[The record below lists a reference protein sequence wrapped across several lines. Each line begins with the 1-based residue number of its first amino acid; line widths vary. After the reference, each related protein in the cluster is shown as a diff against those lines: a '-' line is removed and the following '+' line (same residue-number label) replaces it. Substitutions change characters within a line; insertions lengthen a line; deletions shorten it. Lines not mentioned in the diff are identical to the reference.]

1 MHVSRNLLLRPQDA
15 LRIEEI
21 EGQLK
26 WCERAAG
33 TTASFAMC
41 WAVCFVILVW
51 GVVGYDYSWSP
62 LSWLGPLGLIIAS
75 SGAVSIWCKH
85 KLHAERKQ
93 LLQQA
98 AQFVIHDEALNRL
111 KSDLQ
116 ILANSALYP
125 CAIPEQQERVLSAYR
140 VAAQELM
147 YLDGSDLDTAQNEV
161 TGHFQTLR
169 NALRA
174 IGDEIAGEGERRLP

>member
-1 MHVSRNLLLRPQDA
+1 MHVSRNLLLPPQDA

-33 TTASFAMC
+33 ATASFAMC
-41 WAVCFVILVW
+41 WTVCFVILAW

-75 SGAVSIWCKH
+75 SGAVSIWCKR
-85 KLHAERKQ
+85 KLHTERSRI
-93 LLQQA
+93 LQRA
-98 AQFVIHDEALNRL
+98 AQFVIRDEALDRL
-111 KSDLQ
+111 KLALQ
-116 ILANSALYP
+116 KRANRALRS
-125 CAIPEQQERVLSAYR
+125 CVIPEQQERVLSAYCA
-140 VAAQELM
+140 AAQELM

-161 TGHFQTLR
+161 TGNFRALR

-174 IGDEIAGEGERRLP
+174 IGDEIAGERERSLP